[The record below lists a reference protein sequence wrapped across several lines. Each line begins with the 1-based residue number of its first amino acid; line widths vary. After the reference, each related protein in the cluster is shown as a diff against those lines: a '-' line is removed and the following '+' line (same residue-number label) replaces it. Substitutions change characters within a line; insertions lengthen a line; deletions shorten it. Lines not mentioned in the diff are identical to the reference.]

1 MSTNA
6 MEQFDVSMPT
16 DLSSARAKLV
26 YFCLA
31 VRGAATADE
40 LCLALDLDKSTLL
53 AIVATLRDRK
63 HVVRENGRYQLA

>member
-1 MSTNA
+1 MSANA
-6 MEQFDVSMPT
+6 IGEFDVSMPT

-40 LCLALDLDKSTLL
+40 LCGALDIEKGTLL
-53 AIVATLRDRK
+53 AIVGTLRDRQY
-63 HVVRENGRYQLA
+63 VVRENGHYKLA